1 MTIRRLIPQFA
12 LLALL
17 AACKDPPKVEPA
29 PQKTAEPV
37 RPVAESPFAT
47 ASASAPAAPPTTIV
61 AQHILIAYRGAKR
74 AQPGVKRSKTEAK
87 KLADDLR
94 MALVGADGDT
104 FTGMVKK
111 HSDDPAAIERLG
123 STGKVRR
130 EDLDKAFADAAFAL
144 KEGEIS
150 LVVETP
156 FGFHIIKRT
165 Q

>member
-1 MTIRRLIPQFA
+1 MIRRLLPA
-12 LLALL
+12 LFLL

-29 PQKTAEPV
+29 PQKSAEPP

-47 ASASAPAAPPTTIV
+47 ATATASAAKEPPTTIV

-74 AQPGVKRSKTEAK
+74 AQPQVKRTKAEAK
-87 KLADDLR
+87 QFAEELRKSLA
-94 MALVGADGDT
+94 GADGDT

-123 STGKVRR
+123 STGKVKR
-130 EDLDKAFADAAFAL
+130 EDVDKAFADAAFAL
-144 KEGEIS
+144 KEGEMS
-150 LVVETP
+150 QVVESA